1 MGAVSYVTERGNAV
15 NVTDVIAA
23 GVAPAFVKATCMMAL
38 MHTENLPVG
47 TMTAKLTKKGSLTIA
62 GALVEATALGL
73 ASGAELTDTSSDAT
87 IAKAAIVSAVSV
99 ESEQFGNINVARV
112 SDEQGAAFGRYVDN
126 DALGLFAGFSQSVT
140 ATALMTLDD
149 IMTAQY
155 TIFASECPNKEV
167 ALKAVLSH
175 KGALN
180 VRKEL
185 VTSGASIWTNPA
197 FVEVLQGA
205 PQNNCFIGSLLN
217 IDCYQNS
224 GHATSGGDTVQ
235 GVFHPMWAL
244 AGFFAPAPVI
254 TPIFKGSEGFYTEVA
269 GYYFYDVLE
278 WNDLAGVK
286 VLSDT

>member
-38 MHTENLPVG
+38 MHTENLPVN

-62 GALVEATALGL
+62 GALAESTALAL
-73 ASGAELTDTSSDAT
+73 ASGAELTDTSADAT

-99 ESEQFGNINVARV
+99 EAEQFGNINVARV
-112 SDEQGAAFGRYVDN
+112 SEEQGSAFGRYVDN
-126 DALGLFAGFSQSVT
+126 DALSLFSGLSQSVT
-140 ATALMTLDD
+140 STSVLTLDD

-155 TIFASECPNKEV
+155 TVFAGECPNKEV
-167 ALKAVLSH
+167 ALKYVAHH
-175 KGALN
+175 KGAMN

-185 VTSGASIWTNPA
+185 ITSGASVWSNPA

-205 PQNNCFIGSLLN
+205 PQNNCYIGSMLN
-217 IDCYQNS
+217 IDFYQTS

-235 GVFHPMWAL
+235 AIFHPMWTF

-254 TPIFKGSEGFYTEVA
+254 TPLFKGSEGFYTEVA